1 MSVELVPLSTHNA
14 TLPAIGTPDV
24 VDAWLRARNPNTL
37 RGYLS
42 DVERFREW
50 LEAPST
56 AAAIEALLSGG
67 QAAANLKVMN
77 YVAALVECGLA
88 SATIARL
95 WPRSARWPHGPDAR
109 SRSCRRCDPSTGRA
123 RTPGVQFLRATVQRL
138 AQGSV
143 SMGLESRGGRF
154 YYYRKVWDR
163 GRVKS
168 EYVGSGLLAL
178 LAARMEQED
187 REEKEA
193 RKASEQARWDEQ
205 RERIDAVDSMIDA
218 NVVALEKAVTAS
230 LEAAGFHRQRNRC
243 IGWVG
248 RRVARTE
255 RGKA

>member
-1 MSVELVPLSTHNA
+1 MEL
-14 TLPAIGTPDV
+14 
-24 VDAWLRARNPNTL
+24 
-37 RGYLS
+37 
-42 DVERFREW
+42 
-50 LEAPST
+50 
-56 AAAIEALLSGG
+56 LLSGDRG
-67 QAAANLKVMN
+67 RANAISLAFKADFMGRGLAATTVARRL
-77 YVAALVECGLA
+77 AAL
-88 SATIARL
+88 
-95 WPRSARWPHGPDAR
+95 RSMAAWTRRPIPLMPTVR
-109 SRSCRRCDPSTGRA
+109 SID
-123 RTPGVQFLRATVQRL
+123 RTRQSPGVQFLRATVQNL

-193 RKASEQARWDEQ
+193 RKASERARWDE
-205 RERIDAVDSMIDA
+205 RTERIDAVDSMIDA
-218 NVVALEKAVTAS
+218 RVVALENAVAAS

-243 IGWVG
+243 IGWVE

-255 RGKA
+255 RGTP